1 VYLSYIGVKREA
13 FEPGVLRRNGTE
25 RRNEYSDAQLSDFY
39 VLENGLLSNYP
50 NAVLFMSAGASP
62 LMRERRNN

>member
-1 VYLSYIGVKREA
+1 M
-13 FEPGVLRRNGTE
+13 LRRNGTE